1 MEQFFTI
8 INEKK
13 LNEKVESIL
22 KISGVTKENTIISLI
37 THLLK
42 VSQYLVI
49 NKGIFLIGERKIK

>member
-22 KISGVTKENTIISLI
+22 KISGVTKENI
-37 THLLK
+37 
-42 VSQYLVI
+42 
-49 NKGIFLIGERKIK
+49 